1 MSGVIL
7 VIDELIDQGIVMH
20 TTPSI
25 ILSRIKTS
33 KALSAGQQQVQAQ
46 EEATSS
52 LFSSIFSSARSQLA
66 KTMNLWLNQY
76 WLFKTI

>member
-20 TTPSI
+20 TNSSV
-25 ILSRIKTS
+25 ILTRIKTS
-33 KALSAGQQQVQAQ
+33 KALTAGQQQAQAQ

-52 LFSSIFSSARSQLA
+52 LFSSIFSSARS
-66 KTMNLWLNQY
+66 
-76 WLFKTI
+76 